1 MHGPS
6 HTPTT
11 SRQPAFGD
19 ATDADYQG
27 FVSYAHANQAAA
39 WQLLTEIDVA
49 SKVAAPPGSCFP
61 RVSGWWDD
69 QIAIGQ
75 GQWRQQIAAAVARCD
90 FGIFL
95 LSNDLLLSEFVRRHE
110 WEPIRDDPTKI
121 VIVAGLA
128 PVDFGRAR
136 MHGFD
141 DEQVYR
147 WRERPNQHHHWFT
160 EPRPRNRR
168 RFAMG
173 LIEGLRDALTQRRTS

>member
-128 PVDFGRAR
+128 PVDFGRASNAR
-136 MHGFD
+136 L
-141 DEQVYR
+141 
-147 WRERPNQHHHWFT
+147 
-160 EPRPRNRR
+160 RR
-168 RFAMG
+168 RAG
-173 LIEGLRDALTQRRTS
+173 VPLA